1 MATLEQI
8 QTALTSAL
16 DKGPE
21 YMPEGLFAGS
31 AARALLGMRV
41 HANTISH
48 ARLVALEDTFP
59 RTRALVGEEHFNK
72 LSRHF
77 LEWPG
82 PLAHPLALIGK
93 QFPSYLSNEGE
104 PEAVAELAAFEWA
117 WLTSYHAADAQALQ
131 LGDLAGKDA
140 ASLLDVVLRRH
151 PAANFALLSDGL
163 RSQLAIE
170 IPELAKADALLITR
184 PSAGVIVAAASLAM
198 LRLFTRLDQRQTI
211 GNLFAACTEPERKD
225 QLQPDDF
232 MPALVA
238 LIEAGALEQVD

>member
-1 MATLEQI
+1 MATLEQV
-8 QTALTSAL
+8 QTAFMSAL
-16 DKGPE
+16 DNGPG
-21 YMPEGLFAGS
+21 YMPEGLFAGP

-59 RTRALVGEEHFNK
+59 KTRSLVGHEHFNK
-72 LSRHF
+72 LSRLF
-77 LEWPG
+77 LDRPEPSAQ
-82 PLAHPLALIGK
+82 PLAHIGR
-93 QFPSYLSNEGE
+93 QFPLFLSREGE
-104 PEAVAELAAFEWA
+104 PEPVTELAAFEWA
-117 WLTSYHAADAQALQ
+117 WLTSYHAADARALQ

-170 IPELAKADALLITR
+170 IPELANAGALLITR

-198 LRLFTRLDQRQTI
+198 LCLFARLDQRQTI

-232 MPALVA
+232 MPALVT